1 MGRLSVA
8 SNPASASLTALL
20 LGALTVMFGLQL
32 MRLLFVGMAV
42 YLSQVQ
48 GVSPIVVGGM
58 GLAVVLCGFLAPVVR
73 RTLGPAKALP
83 LVVGSLALVW
93 LAEKAASSLAADMA
107 LSIAGVVLFLWS
119 LPLLF
124 RSMPAGG
131 GHRSAALAV
140 VALLLGLS
148 ADTAVKGAFGTID
161 LSWVQSV
168 AGYVVVSCLM
178 IGHGCLLWRVSRDRR
193 RGDERALPGPGVP
206 YLAVGAAL
214 ALQLLL
220 FQNVAQQTVLIGW
233 SQPAVQAWVLA
244 SNLLAVVVAV
254 ALTRRD
260 RPLPR
265 PILALLGALLV
276 AMVAKEQSGFLAA
289 GIVTAGQIV
298 IASALVSIVMGAR
311 ASPGARASDRGA
323 TWLAAGMVVLLALLF
338 VYYANYSTSALLP
351 REAVAPLAALMI
363 GLAAVR
369 AGFAGRAARGSVPR
383 AAVVPALLLMIVPV
397 IQLATWK
404 DVQPTPGAGFPVRVM
419 TYNVHQGF
427 DVDGRHAIE
436 RMAEVI
442 EAESP
447 DIIALQEV
455 SRGWVV
461 NGSVDMLVW
470 LSQRLGMDYVWGPAA
485 DSVWGN
491 AVLSRFPIIAS
502 ENHAMPNNDVIR
514 LDRGFL
520 TARVDLGGGQVLDV
534 VSSHFHAGSADS
546 AIRVP
551 QALAVLEVID
561 PERTTVLI
569 GDLNAR
575 PGDPEML
582 LLERAGLNDAF
593 VVSGQAGEGFTYR
606 ADRPRRRIDYVW
618 VSPDLQARDFSTHD
632 SPASDHFAVAVT
644 IFR

>member
-1 MGRLSVA
+1 MGRSSLA
-8 SNPASASLTALL
+8 SNPASASLEALL

-32 MRLLFVGMAV
+32 LRLLFVGMAV

-48 GVSPIVVGGM
+48 GMSPMVVGGV
-58 GLAVVLCGFLAPVVR
+58 GLAVFLCGFLEPVVR
-73 RTLGPAKALP
+73 RILGSAKALP
-83 LVVGSLALVW
+83 VVVGSLALVW
-93 LAEKAASSLAADMA
+93 LAEKVVSSLAADLA
-107 LSIAGVVLFLWS
+107 LSIAGAVLFLWA

-124 RSMPAGG
+124 RSMRAGG
-131 GHRSAALAV
+131 GHDSAAHAM

-148 ADTAVKGAFGTID
+148 ADTAVKGVFGTID
-161 LSWVQSV
+161 LSWVQS
-168 AGYVVVSCLM
+168 AAAYVVVSCLM
-178 IGHGCLLWRVSRDRR
+178 AGHGVLLWRISRN
-193 RGDERALPGPGVP
+193 RGAGKQRGLSGPGFP

-214 ALQLLL
+214 ALQMLL

-244 SNLLAVVVAV
+244 SNLVAVVVAV

-260 RPLPR
+260 GHLPR

-276 AMVAKEQSGFLAA
+276 AMVVEEQSGFLAA
-289 GIVTAGQIV
+289 VIVTAGQIV
-298 IASALVSIVMGAR
+298 IAVALVSVVKGAR
-311 ASPGARASDRGA
+311 ASAGERSSDRMSA
-323 TWLAAGMVVLLALLF
+323 WLAAGMIVMLALLF
-338 VYYANYSTSALLP
+338 IYYANYSTGALVP
-351 REAVAPLAALMI
+351 SEAVGPLAAVLI
-363 GLAAVR
+363 GLAALR
-369 AGFAGRAARGSVPR
+369 AGVAGRAVRASVPR
-383 AAVVPALLLMIVPV
+383 AAVLPALLLMILPV
-397 IQLATWK
+397 VQLATWT
-404 DVQPTPGAGFPVRVM
+404 DVHPTPGTGFPVRVM
-419 TYNVHQGF
+419 TYNLHQGF

-442 EAESP
+442 EAENP

-491 AVLSRFPIIAS
+491 AVLSRFPIIAF

-520 TARVDLGGGQVLDV
+520 TAQVDLGGGEILDV

-546 AIRVP
+546 AIRIP
-551 QALAVLEVID
+551 QARAVLGAVD
-561 PERTTVLI
+561 PDRTTVLI
-569 GDLNAR
+569 GDLNAP

-582 LLERAGLNDAF
+582 LLERAGLHDAF
-593 VVSGQAGEGFTYR
+593 VVSGAAGEGFTYR

-618 VSPDLQARDFSTHD
+618 LSPDLRARDFSTHD
-632 SPASDHFAVAVT
+632 SAASDHLAVAVT